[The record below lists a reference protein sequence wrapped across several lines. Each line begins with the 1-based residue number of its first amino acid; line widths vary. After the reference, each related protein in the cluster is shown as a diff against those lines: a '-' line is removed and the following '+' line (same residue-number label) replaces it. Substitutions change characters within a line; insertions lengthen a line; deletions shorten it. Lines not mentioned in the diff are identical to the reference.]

1 MNFKTRYFVSY
12 IHHARGIKD
21 LATSVI
27 ISKFLSKIELNTRTR
42 EKLVSSSNLERIIV
56 TDWWERMGKKQGKKE
71 ARRSSF
77 DELKRPSRWP
87 NKSEKEANN

>member
-27 ISKFLSKIELNTRTR
+27 ISKFLSK
-42 EKLVSSSNLERIIV
+42 KSNLTLEH
-56 TDWWERMGKKQGKKE
+56 EKN
-71 ARRSSF
+71 SF
-77 DELKRPSRWP
+77 LPLI
-87 NKSEKEANN
+87 